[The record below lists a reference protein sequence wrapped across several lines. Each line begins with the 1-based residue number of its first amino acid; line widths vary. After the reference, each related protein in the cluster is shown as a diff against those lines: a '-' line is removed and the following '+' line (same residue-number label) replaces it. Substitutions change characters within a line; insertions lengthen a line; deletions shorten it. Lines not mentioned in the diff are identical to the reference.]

1 MAEAKPAGKSSKSRK
16 PTDTR
21 TVPDK
26 LVDAALDLAATHR
39 WRDISLPQI
48 AAAAGVPIGAALAT
62 HPSRLHI
69 LRALSERVDADVLG
83 SLEKDPL
90 DGDTKDQ
97 LFDLLM
103 RRFDALD
110 GRQEAMRS
118 IATGL
123 SRDPLTAACLGSRFL
138 KSMALTLQ
146 AAGIDAEGCQGMIK
160 AKVLGAIQLAAFRTW
175 LKDTEPGLAQ
185 TMSTLDK
192 GLRRAEQLA
201 GRAMPGTRK
210 APESA

>member
-1 MAEAKPAGKSSKSRK
+1 MAEATSAGKSRKARK

-21 TVPDK
+21 SVPDR
-26 LVDAALDLAATHR
+26 LVDAALDLAASHR
-39 WRDISLPQI
+39 WRDISVPQI

-62 HPSRLHI
+62 LPSRLHI
-69 LRALSERVDADVLG
+69 LRALSERIDGHVLG

-90 DGDTKDQ
+90 DGSTKDK

-103 RRFDALD
+103 RRFDALE
-110 GRQEAMRS
+110 GRQDAMQS
-118 IATGL
+118 IAASLG
-123 SRDPLTAACLGSRFL
+123 RDPLTAACLGSRFL

-175 LKDTEPGLAQ
+175 LKDSEPGLAQ
-185 TMSTLDK
+185 TMATIDK

-201 GRAMPGTRK
+201 GRGMPGSRN
-210 APESA
+210 APESG